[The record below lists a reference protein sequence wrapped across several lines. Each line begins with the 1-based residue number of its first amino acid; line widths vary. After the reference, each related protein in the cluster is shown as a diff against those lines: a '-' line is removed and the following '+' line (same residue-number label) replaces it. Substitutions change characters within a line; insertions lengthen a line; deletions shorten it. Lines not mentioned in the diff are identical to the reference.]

1 MRRVLMGGLALVAG
15 VQLAGT
21 AIDMQ
26 AGWRAYRQAVD
37 IANLKLVSRNLLVAA
52 RDHGIEA
59 GMINLVLE
67 AARTPGTPEA
77 ALRPQIDRHRNE
89 TDRAALAALDQLA
102 QMPVEN
108 SLTEDIGSLRVALA
122 RMRELRGGVEGLLA
136 QLADGRSLD
145 ATGPSPV
152 DNTMLIAEWR
162 DASRSYLTALLTL
175 LREVNNPALSIG
187 GDAGAAEM
195 LTREAIHLRSQVGTD
210 MGLLYRVAAGGQAD
224 LTAMTVSL
232 AEVELVWQLVRN
244 VGDPAMFP
252 ESTQATL
259 RQMEAAFYQ
268 RYLPLRAA
276 ILDAATRGEARG
288 RLPELL
294 RNGTSLLNAASDLVG
309 AAVAVASEATER
321 NRLLA
326 RQKLWVDA
334 FELLI
339 SMVALVFAAWLVRTR
354 VLRPIQQMT
363 DAMRALAGGDHAVT
377 LPEFRGVGVEVAA
390 MAAAVRVFKE
400 NARQL
405 RKENRERGRMERLLT
420 VERGILEMAA
430 AGSPLGEVLDAL
442 CRGME
447 EQLDNARCT
456 IMLLREDGVHMSVA
470 AAPSFAARVKEA
482 YEGVAIGPD
491 VGSCGA
497 AIYRRAPVIVADIAK
512 DARWHLY
519 RDLMLAEGAKSCWS
533 LPILSG
539 DGEPLGAFAIYGD
552 SVREPHD
559 WEMERARRA
568 VQLAAL
574 AVTSRRAADQLE
586 QAKAEAEL
594 GSRTKSEFLANMS
607 HELRTPLNAI
617 IGFAEVLESELKVG
631 DKAGQNN
638 SSVAYAGDIIASGRH
653 LLTLIND
660 ILDVSKMEAGRV
672 ELRERICGMEELV
685 RGSERIV
692 RARAMERRLNLVV
705 EVADGV
711 PPILVDDVKFKQI
724 LLNLM
729 SNAIKFT
736 SPGGTVKLTAS
747 VDPARGVSVAVSDTG
762 IGIKPEDLAK
772 VFVPFHQVD
781 NVYARSN
788 PGTGLGLTL
797 SKGLAELHGGR
808 LSIESVFGEGT
819 TVTLTLPPARIV
831 WTESAGLPF
840 PLPMR

>member
-1 MRRVLMGGLALVAG
+1 MGGLALVAG

-26 AGWRAYRQAVD
+26 AGWRAYRQAAD
-37 IANLKLVSRNLLVAA
+37 IANLKQVSRDLLVAA

-67 AARTPGTPEA
+67 AARTQNAPEA

-89 TDRAALAALDQLA
+89 TDRAALAALDRLDQTGT
-102 QMPVEN
+102 ES
-108 SLTEDIGSLRVALA
+108 SLSEDVGSLRVALS
-122 RMRELRGGVEGLLA
+122 RVRELREGMEALLTRL
-136 QLADGRSLD
+136 QDGRSLE
-145 ATGPSPV
+145 AAGPSPT
-152 DNTMLIAEWR
+152 DNTMMIAEWR

-175 LREVNNPALSIG
+175 LREINKPALSVG
-187 GDAGAAEM
+187 GEAAAAEM
-195 LTREAIHLRSQVGTD
+195 LTRETIRLRAQVGND
-210 MGLLYRVAAGGQAD
+210 MGLMYRIAGASGPPD
-224 LTAMTVSL
+224 LQMANVSL
-232 AEVELVWQLVRN
+232 AQVEQVWQLVRD
-244 VGDPAMFP
+244 VGDPTLFP
-252 ESTQATL
+252 ETTQAAL
-259 RQMEAAFYQ
+259 RQMEAAFFQ

-276 ILDAATRGEARG
+276 ILDAASRGEARG
-288 RLPELL
+288 RMPELL

-309 AAVAVASEATER
+309 AAVSVAAAATEQ

-334 FELLI
+334 FELMI
-339 SMVALVFAAWLVRTR
+339 SLVALIFAAWMVRVR

-363 DAMRALAGGDHAVT
+363 DAMRALAGGDHAVA
-377 LPEFRGVGVEVAA
+377 LPEIKGVGVEVAA
-390 MAAAVRVFKE
+390 MMAAVRVFKE

-420 VERGILEMAA
+420 VERSILEMAA
-430 AGSPLGEVLDAL
+430 AGAPLAEVLDAL
-442 CRGME
+442 CRGTE
-447 EQLDNARCT
+447 EQLDGARCT
-456 IMLLREDGVHMSVA
+456 ILLLREDGVHITVA
-470 AAPSFAARVKEA
+470 AAPSFPPRLRDA
-482 YEGVAIGPD
+482 YEGVAIGPE
-491 VGSCGA
+491 VGSCGSA
-497 AIYRRAPVIVADIAK
+497 LYRRTPVIVTDVAHDP
-512 DARWHLY
+512 RWHLY
-519 RDLMLAEGAKSCWS
+519 KDLVLAEGLQSCWS

-539 DGEPLGAFAIYGD
+539 DGEPLGAFAIYGEAA
-552 SVREPHD
+552 REPHD

-574 AVTSRRAADQLE
+574 AITSRRAAEQLE
-586 QAKAEAEL
+586 QAKAQAEL

-617 IGFAEVLESELKVG
+617 IGFAEVLESEMKAN
-631 DKAGQNN
+631 DKRGQND

-653 LLTLIND
+653 LLNLIND

-685 RGSERIV
+685 RGCERIV

-724 LLNLM
+724 ILNLM
-729 SNAIKFT
+729 SNAVKFT

-747 VDPARGVSVAVSDTG
+747 VDPSRGVAVAVSDTG
-762 IGIKPEDLAK
+762 IGIKPEDLSK

-808 LSIESVFGEGT
+808 LSIESVFGQGT
-819 TVTLTLPPARIV
+819 VVTLTLPASRIV
-831 WTESAGLPF
+831 WTESAGLPL

>member
-1 MRRVLMGGLALVAG
+1 MGGLALLAG

-26 AGWRAYRQAVD
+26 AGWRAYRQAAD
-37 IANLKLVSRNLLVAA
+37 IANLKQVSRDLLIAA

-67 AARTPGTPEA
+67 AARTQNAPEA
-77 ALRPQIDRHRNE
+77 ALRPQIDRHRIE
-89 TDRAALAALDQLA
+89 TDRAALAALDRLGHMGA
-102 QMPVEN
+102 ES
-108 SLTEDIGSLRVALA
+108 SLSEDVGSLRVALS
-122 RMRELRGGVEGLLA
+122 RVQELREGMEALLTRL
-136 QLADGRSLD
+136 QDGRSLE
-145 ATGPSPV
+145 AAGPSPT
-152 DNTMLIAEWR
+152 DNTIMIAEWR

-175 LREVNNPALSIG
+175 LRELNKPALSVG
-187 GDAGAAEM
+187 GEAAAAEM
-195 LTREAIHLRSQVGTD
+195 LTREAIRLRSQVGSD
-210 MGLLYRVAAGGQAD
+210 MGLMYRISGAGGPPDMQVAN
-224 LTAMTVSL
+224 VSL
-232 AEVELVWQLVRN
+232 AQVEQVWQLVRD
-244 VGDPAMFP
+244 VGDPTLFP
-252 ESTQATL
+252 EPTQTAL
-259 RQMEAAFYQ
+259 RQMEAAFFQ

-276 ILDAATRGEARG
+276 ILDAASRGEARG
-288 RLPELL
+288 RMPELL

-309 AAVAVASEATER
+309 AAVSVAAAATEQ

-326 RQKLWVDA
+326 RKKLWVDS
-334 FELLI
+334 FELMI
-339 SMVALVFAAWLVRTR
+339 AMVALIFAAWMVRNR

-363 DAMRALAGGDHAVT
+363 DAMRALAGGDHAVA
-377 LPEFRGVGVEVAA
+377 LPEIKGVGVEVAA
-390 MAAAVRVFKE
+390 MMAAVRVFKE

-420 VERGILEMAA
+420 VERSILEMAA
-430 AGSPLGEVLDAL
+430 AGAPLTDVLDAL
-442 CRGME
+442 CRGIE
-447 EQLDNARCT
+447 EQLDGARCT
-456 IMLLREDGVHMSVA
+456 ILLLREDGVHITVA
-470 AAPSFAARVKEA
+470 AAPSFPPRMREA

-491 VGSCGA
+491 VGSCGSA
-497 AIYRRAPVIVADIAK
+497 LYRRAPVIVTDVAHDP
-512 DARWHLY
+512 RWHLY
-519 RDLMLAEGAKSCWS
+519 KDLVLAEGLQSCWS

-539 DGEPLGAFAIYGD
+539 DGEPLGAFAIYGEAA
-552 SVREPHD
+552 REPHD

-574 AVTSRRAADQLE
+574 AITSRRAAEQLE
-586 QAKAEAEL
+586 HAKAQAEL

-617 IGFAEVLESELKVG
+617 IGFAEVLESEMKAN
-631 DKAGQNN
+631 DKNGQNT
-638 SSVAYAGDIIASGRH
+638 SSVAYVGDIIASGRH
-653 LLTLIND
+653 LLNLIND

-685 RGSERIV
+685 RGCERIV

-705 EVADGV
+705 EVAEGM

-724 LLNLM
+724 ILNLM
-729 SNAIKFT
+729 SNAVKFT

-747 VDPARGVSVAVSDTG
+747 VDPSRGVAVAVSDTG
-762 IGIKPEDLAK
+762 IGIRPEDLSK

-819 TVTLTLPPARIV
+819 VVTLTLPPSRIV
-831 WTESAGLPF
+831 WTESAGLPL

>member
-1 MRRVLMGGLALVAG
+1 MGGLALVAG

-26 AGWRAYRQAVD
+26 AGWRAYRQAAD
-37 IANLKLVSRNLLVAA
+37 IANLKQVSRDLLIAA

-67 AARTPGTPEA
+67 AARTQNAPEA

-89 TDRAALAALDQLA
+89 TDRAALAALDRLGHMGA
-102 QMPVEN
+102 ES
-108 SLTEDIGSLRVALA
+108 SLSEDVGSLRVALS
-122 RMRELRGGVEGLLA
+122 RVQELRQGMEALLTRL
-136 QLADGRSLD
+136 QDGRSLE
-145 ATGPSPV
+145 AAGPSPT
-152 DNTMLIAEWR
+152 DNTMMIAEWR
-162 DASRSYLTALLTL
+162 DASGSYLTALLTL
-175 LREVNNPALSIG
+175 LREISKPALSVG
-187 GDAGAAEM
+187 GEAAAAEM
-195 LTREAIHLRSQVGTD
+195 LTREAIRLRSQVGND
-210 MGLLYRVAAGGQAD
+210 MGLMYRISGAGGTPDIQMAN
-224 LTAMTVSL
+224 VSL
-232 AEVELVWQLVRN
+232 AQVEQVWQLVRD
-244 VGDPAMFP
+244 VGDPTLFP
-252 ESTQATL
+252 EATQTAL
-259 RQMEAAFYQ
+259 RQMEAAFFQ

-276 ILDAATRGEARG
+276 ILDAASRGEARG
-288 RLPELL
+288 RMPELL

-309 AAVAVASEATER
+309 AAVSIATAATEQ

-339 SMVALVFAAWLVRTR
+339 SLVALIFAAWMVRNR

-363 DAMRALAGGDHAVT
+363 DAMRALAGGDHAVA
-377 LPEFRGVGVEVAA
+377 LPEIKGVGFEVAA
-390 MAAAVRVFKE
+390 MMAAVRVFKE

-420 VERGILEMAA
+420 VERSILEMAA
-430 AGSPLGEVLDAL
+430 AGAPLTDVLDAL
-442 CRGME
+442 CRGIE
-447 EQLDNARCT
+447 EQLDGARCT
-456 IMLLREDGVHMSVA
+456 ILLLREDGVHITVA
-470 AAPSFAARVKEA
+470 AAPSFPPRMREV

-491 VGSCGA
+491 VGSCGSA
-497 AIYRRAPVIVADIAK
+497 LYRRAPVIVTDVAHDP
-512 DARWHLY
+512 RWHLY
-519 RDLMLAEGAKSCWS
+519 KDLVLAEGLQSCWS

-539 DGEPLGAFAIYGD
+539 DGEPLGAFAIYGEAA
-552 SVREPHD
+552 REPHD

-574 AVTSRRAADQLE
+574 AITSRRAAEQLE
-586 QAKAEAEL
+586 HAKAQAEL

-617 IGFAEVLESELKVG
+617 IGFAEVLESEMKAN
-631 DKAGQNN
+631 DKNGQNT
-638 SSVAYAGDIIASGRH
+638 SSVAYVGDIIASGRH
-653 LLTLIND
+653 LLNLIND

-685 RGSERIV
+685 RGCERIV

-705 EVADGV
+705 EVAEGM

-724 LLNLM
+724 ILNLM
-729 SNAIKFT
+729 SNAVKFT

-747 VDPARGVSVAVSDTG
+747 VDPSRGVAVAVSDTG
-762 IGIKPEDLAK
+762 IGIRPEDLSK

-819 TVTLTLPPARIV
+819 VVTLTLPPSRIV

>member
-1 MRRVLMGGLALVAG
+1 MGGLALVAG

-26 AGWRAYRQAVD
+26 AGWRAYRQAAD
-37 IANLKLVSRNLLVAA
+37 IANMKQVSRDLLVAA

-67 AARTPGTPEA
+67 AARTQNAPEA

-89 TDRAALAALDQLA
+89 TDRAALAALDRLDR
-102 QMPVEN
+102 MGTES
-108 SLTEDIGSLRVALA
+108 SLSEDVGSLRVALS
-122 RMRELRGGVEGLLA
+122 RVRELREGMEALLTRL
-136 QLADGRSLD
+136 QDGRSLE
-145 ATGPSPV
+145 AAGPSPT
-152 DNTMLIAEWR
+152 DNTLMIAEWR

-175 LREVNNPALSIG
+175 LREINKPALSLG
-187 GDAGAAEM
+187 GEAAAAEM
-195 LTREAIHLRSQVGTD
+195 LTRETIRLRSQLGND
-210 MGLLYRVAAGGQAD
+210 MGQMYRIAGGNNPPDLQA
-224 LTAMTVSL
+224 ASISL
-232 AEVELVWQLVRN
+232 AQVEQVWQLVRD
-244 VGDPAMFP
+244 VGDPALFP
-252 ESTQATL
+252 EATQAAL
-259 RQMEAAFYQ
+259 RQMEAAFFQ

-276 ILDAATRGEARG
+276 ILDAASRGEARG
-288 RLPELL
+288 RMPELL

-309 AAVAVASEATER
+309 AAVGVAAMATEQ

-339 SMVALVFAAWLVRTR
+339 SMVALIFAAWMVRNR

-363 DAMRALAGGDHAVT
+363 EAMRALAGGDHAVA
-377 LPEFRGVGVEVAA
+377 LPEIKGVGVEVGA
-390 MAAAVRVFKE
+390 MMAAVRVFKE

-420 VERGILEMAA
+420 VERSILEMAA
-430 AGSPLGEVLDAL
+430 AGATLADVLDAL
-442 CRGME
+442 CRGIE
-447 EQLDNARCT
+447 EQLDGARCT
-456 IMLLREDGVHMSVA
+456 ILLLREDGMHITVA
-470 AAPSFAARVKEA
+470 AAPSFPARMREV
-482 YEGVAIGPD
+482 YEGVAIGPE
-491 VGSCGA
+491 VGSCGSA
-497 AIYRRAPVIVADIAK
+497 LYRRAPVIVTDVAHDP
-512 DARWHLY
+512 RWHMY
-519 RDLMLAEGAKSCWS
+519 KDVVLAEGLQSCWS

-539 DGEPLGAFAIYGD
+539 DGEPLGAFAIYGEAA
-552 SVREPHD
+552 REPHD

-574 AVTSRRAADQLE
+574 AITSRRAAEQLE
-586 QAKAEAEL
+586 HAKAQAEL

-617 IGFAEVLESELKVG
+617 IGFAEVLESEMKTN
-631 DKAGQNN
+631 DKQGQNA

-653 LLTLIND
+653 LLNLIND

-685 RGSERIV
+685 RGCERIV

-705 EVADGV
+705 EVADGM

-724 LLNLM
+724 ILNLM
-729 SNAIKFT
+729 SNAVKFT

-747 VDPARGVSVAVSDTG
+747 VDPSRGVAVAVSDTG
-762 IGIKPEDLAK
+762 IGIRPEDLSK

-819 TVTLTLPPARIV
+819 VVTLTLPPSRIV